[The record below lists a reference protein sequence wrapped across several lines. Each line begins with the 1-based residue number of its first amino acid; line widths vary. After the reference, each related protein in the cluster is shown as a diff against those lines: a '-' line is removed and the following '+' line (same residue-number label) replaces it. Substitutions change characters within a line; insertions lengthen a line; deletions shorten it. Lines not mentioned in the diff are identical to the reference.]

1 MWTSFKKVGLIQGVW
16 WEGQGSTGRGG
27 IESTVGDGLQ
37 ESLVVFSEHFS
48 EGLSPRI
55 FNSATFKGYSKKNN
69 F

>member
-1 MWTSFKKVGLIQGVW
+1 MGRIK
-16 WEGQGSTGRGG
+16 GQQDRGG
-27 IESTVGDGLQ
+27 IESTVGAGLQ

-55 FNSATFKGYSKKNN
+55 FNSATFKGYSRKKN